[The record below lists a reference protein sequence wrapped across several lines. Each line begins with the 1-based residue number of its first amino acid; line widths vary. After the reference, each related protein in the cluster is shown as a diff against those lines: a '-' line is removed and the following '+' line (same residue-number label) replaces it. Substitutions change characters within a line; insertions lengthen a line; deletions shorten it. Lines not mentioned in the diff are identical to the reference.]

1 MDIMDEVEQSPQRSA
16 PIHPYEGHG
25 DLSTVTRANPSLAP
39 TSDAAPEEYA
49 LLGEAVRLRD
59 MLADHRTE
67 RARLQ
72 EDVEAADLE
81 DWRADAARLYPM
93 GEDDFLPGMN
103 VDVSEPGASIS
114 PAGMDDDD
122 DDDDDEWFDDD
133 LD

>member
-1 MDIMDEVEQSPQRSA
+1 MASTSSA
-16 PIHPYEGHG
+16 CCGVASAK
-25 DLSTVTRANPSLAP
+25 LRPSLIAG
-39 TSDAAPEEYA
+39 APEPVA
-49 LLGEAVRLRD
+49 SFLGW
-59 MLADHRTE
+59 
-67 RARLQ
+67 LQ